1 MSFPHL
7 NIDEETRILMSEV
20 ATCRDANCAVPQKHP
35 FYPTPDQ
42 PPFFYGKTP
51 CMPVVPTNLAAGK
64 VMIIGEY
71 PNCRFT
77 SITPSNP
84 AQPREVFIP
93 VGDIDEPFEGGRY
106 YDGYNVRNYP
116 TEYSLQNNYLTPLG
130 LKLREDVWLT
140 NVIKCFLL
148 RPGHIEDY
156 QKIGWNNPTVD
167 FTYDAETDYL
177 EIASLCV
184 TKHLVREVQK
194 CQPKLII
201 ALGEKAYRMIHASD
215 NFTKPAPDIRQS
227 DLVGNVF
234 KANEKVHPLD
244 KRDTFFMQY
253 NVAHLYHPSFLTR
266 PGAED
271 EIIAHKNIHI
281 PAVKTFLDSLNLF

>member
-7 NIDEETRILMSEV
+7 NIDEATRTLMSEV

-35 FYPTPDQ
+35 FYPTPEQ
-42 PPFFYGKTP
+42 PPLFYGKTP
-51 CMPVVPTNLAAGK
+51 CMPVVPTNLAMGK

-77 SITPSNP
+77 SITPPNP
-84 AQPREVFIP
+84 VDPLERFIP
-93 VGDIDEPFEGGRY
+93 IADIAEPFEGGRY
-106 YDGYNVRNYP
+106 YDGYSIRNYP
-116 TEYSLQNNYLTPLG
+116 TEFSLQMNYLEPLG
-130 LKLREDVWLT
+130 LNLREDVWLT
-140 NVIKCFLL
+140 NVIKCFLM
-148 RPGHIEDY
+148 RPVHITDY
-156 QKIGWNNPTVD
+156 QTIGWNDPAVS
-167 FTYDAETDYL
+167 FTYDKERDYL
-177 EIASLCV
+177 NIASTCV

-201 ALGEKAYRMIHASD
+201 ALGEKAYRMLHASN
-215 NFTKPAPDIRQS
+215 NFTTPAPDIRQA

-244 KRDTFFMQY
+244 RRDTFFLQY
-253 NVAHLYHPSFLTR
+253 NVAHLYHPSFFAR

-271 EIIAHKNIHI
+271 ELITHKTIHI
-281 PAVKTFLDSLNLF
+281 VAVKTFLDSLNLF